1 MDWWYPPAI
10 TTGVPATKQPPPL
23 WHVPPT
29 HLPFD
34 GQSLSLQHWWQVPL
48 QHFWPDEHVET
59 QVPLEQVSQLLAL
72 HAETQVPLD
81 VSQV

>member
-23 WHVPPT
+23 KHVPLT

-48 QHFWPDEHVET
+48 QHFWPDEQQTEPQTLAFAQHVPPT
-59 QVPLEQVSQLLAL
+59 
-72 HAETQVPLD
+72 
-81 VSQV
+81 